1 MNIHIYIYKQYIAKL
16 VYTKNE
22 LRLQIRSSNRE
33 NGQKKKTFL
42 RRRRQELNK
51 CIKYLNVHKEKIIY
65 IFTIYA
71 KKCLEDIFSHFSKQQ
86 QAFWKTCVNCEPT
99 SLAISIL
106 RAYLIKKNPI
116 NIYTYI
122 FIG

>member
-1 MNIHIYIYKQYIAKL
+1 MSCDCKSEAQTAK
-16 VYTKNE
+16 KARKE
-22 LRLQIRSSNRE
+22 
-33 NGQKKKTFL
+33 TFL
-42 RRRRQELNK
+42 RRRRQKLNK
-51 CIKYLNVHKEKIIY
+51 CIKYLNVHKEKKHLYKKIY

-106 RAYLIKKNPI
+106 RAYLIKK
-116 NIYTYI
+116 TL
-122 FIG
+122 